1 MNLPYNLKTM
11 ELFEQGDEKILLYFD
26 GQIERQDDKTMEE
39 IRRMYERQKA
49 GAEMVRDEL
58 FKIA

>member
-1 MNLPYNLKTM
+1 M